1 MKFTHGLK
9 KIKDTIR
16 GFSNPRGTSIL
27 SCAGVVDGTL
37 MRMKKLPSYGDAYS
51 CYNGYASILLLF
63 GLGSNERTAI
73 VVNQDQLGPLKF
85 TINSCPCVFKD
96 NIESRM

>member
-1 MKFTHGLK
+1 MNFTHSLK

-16 GFSNPRGTSIL
+16 GFSNPCGTSIL

-51 CYNGYASILLLF
+51 CNNGYALILLLF
-63 GLGSNERTAI
+63 CLGSNERTAI
-73 VVNQDQLGPLKF
+73 VVNQDQVGTLNF
-85 TINSCPCVFKD
+85 TIN
-96 NIESRM
+96 